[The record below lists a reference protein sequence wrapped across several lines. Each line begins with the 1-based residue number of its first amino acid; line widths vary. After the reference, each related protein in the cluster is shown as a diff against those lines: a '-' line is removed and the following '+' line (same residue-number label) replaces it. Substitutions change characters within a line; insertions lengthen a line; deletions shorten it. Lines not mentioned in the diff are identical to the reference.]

1 MTRRPQTPK
10 YVFTTQAVHATHTV
24 GVWSVAMQVSPRG
37 NLCIFGAAADE
48 VFLT

>member
-10 YVFTTQAVHATHTV
+10 YVHATHATHAV
-24 GVWSVAMQVSPRG
+24 SVWSVAVVTMQVSPRG